1 MMMMSYGLVTPA
13 SGFLI
18 PQLEDSNIGFGIN
31 KDQGSWLGTIYL
43 RKKIIG
49 HPTIIP
55 TSYFFILNKNR
66 SKDILGKFF

>member
-49 HPTIIP
+49 YPTIIP
-55 TSYFFILNKNR
+55 TSYFFILNRNR
-66 SKDILGKFF
+66 SKDISGKIF